1 MEQRHEASENRIK
14 KGRKQ
19 NIERL
24 PHGISYNGSPHQF

>member
-1 MEQRHEASENRIK
+1 MRPGKIALK